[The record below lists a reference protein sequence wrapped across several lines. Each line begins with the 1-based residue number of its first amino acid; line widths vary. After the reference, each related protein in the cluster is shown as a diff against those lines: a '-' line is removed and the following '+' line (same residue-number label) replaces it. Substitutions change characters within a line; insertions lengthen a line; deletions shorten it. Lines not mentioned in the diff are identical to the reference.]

1 MSFLN
6 EASPIVC
13 FLPLCPPHRC
23 HLKPRDTCPFVWH
36 FPHTHTYAHTHTHP
50 LKNLWGFLPS
60 HLAHFWCWIKKDKM
74 RERGGSR
81 GGRGSNLGFPLQW
94 KALFVEHSS
103 ATSPPFS
110 LQLNPP
116 SISTLPSKARV
127 DFSLNAIRNVTGP
140 IHGQMEAWLCGW
152 RPIPSLEND
161 RNLGCGWRSGRVS
174 QRTWQKKKAG
184 KKLAFFVR
192 KSTFFFFL
200 PVLIT
205 CGALSPQFSPV
216 APPLF
221 AEKGKTASHL
231 LYSKGPSVF
240 SLPFSEAPPSKTSLS
255 PFEQKEEKKKL
266 LKELR
271 ALYLNKTTYCASVPS
286 DKQGDQIHPL
296 FIFSAKGERWT
307 SHIVRECSIMSWDNG
322 KGSGSDENTNNDFR
336 NSNLILWR

>member
-192 KSTFFFFL
+192 KSTFFFFCQFWL
-200 PVLIT
+200 RAVRSRHDFLRLHLLCLQRKEKQPHI
-205 CGALSPQFSPV
+205 CCIQKAPQCFLSPSLRLLQV
-216 APPLF
+216 RPPCP
-221 AEKGKTASHL
+221 HL
-231 LYSKGPSVF
+231 N
-240 SLPFSEAPPSKTSLS
+240 
-255 PFEQKEEKKKL
+255 KKKKKKSY
-266 LKELR
+266 LK
-271 ALYLNKTTYCASVPS
+271 S
-286 DKQGDQIHPL
+286 
-296 FIFSAKGERWT
+296 
-307 SHIVRECSIMSWDNG
+307 
-322 KGSGSDENTNNDFR
+322 
-336 NSNLILWR
+336 